1 MDSSAINLP
10 SPGRRRGRYSDS
22 FKADIV
28 AACKAPG
35 VSTAAVA
42 LANSLNANLVRRWVA
57 QSDPAHKAAAQQA
70 RVQSLT
76 AVAVSSPMTTSAST
90 PGFVPVPLATPSTD
104 IRIELRRGDH
114 LVTLYWPV
122 AAAAQCLGALQ
133 DWLR

>member
-57 QSDPAHKAAAQQA
+57 ESDLAHKAAVQLA
-70 RVQSLT
+70 RGQSSVP
-76 AVAVSSPMTTSAST
+76 ASPALTTSAPA
-90 PGFVPVPLATPSTD
+90 PGFIPVPLAIPSTD

-114 LVTLYWPV
+114 LVTLYWPM
-122 AAAAQCLGALQ
+122 AAAAQCLSTLQ
-133 DWLR
+133 DWLQ